1 MKLSRVVASPTR
13 SKERR
18 FGRQLQLER
27 LEPRQLLA
35 VTPLIT
41 EVMASNGTTLAD
53 GDGQFSDW
61 IEIYNPTNQTINLA
75 GWHLT
80 DDDDELAKWTFP
92 AVSQSVLDP
101 GEFLI
106 VFASAQLT
114 ANYIDP
120 AGYLH
125 TNFALSADGEYL
137 GLTDAASA
145 VVFELDVPAQ
155 RRDVSY
161 GVIENVNTLTLVGDG
176 STARGLAPTTGGLD
190 SPSPGVPPH
199 WVQPSFGDGGWSASV
214 GGPGVGFDFGDTPPP
229 VIPNG
234 TVLPEGL
241 IGNDFTDPNEDGVLD
256 GTIFAGGFPGSPT
269 NEEPPKGLDNT
280 VATKWLAFEPTGT
293 YYGFRFANAQ
303 KRAVNAYT
311 LTSANDAVERDPY
324 SWTLS
329 GSNDGVNY
337 TVVDTRTAQ
346 TFGSRFETRLYQFN
360 NSTSYEYY
368 KFDFLTR
375 FGATGQN
382 QPVAIQVAEM
392 ELLSIGGVDYN
403 PLINLNLGTAW
414 MSTQSSVYQRI
425 KFNVNDPA
433 SLATLLLEMRYD
445 DGFVAY
451 LNGHRVASSNAP
463 ATLNYLSKAT
473 GEREDS
479 ASLEPQGFNLTPYLS
494 DLVAGENVLA
504 IHALNFSASSPDLL
518 SRPRLIA
525 TQLIDDTLLSVFMP
539 TATPGLPNAAGLEGI
554 VATPQFSVAHGFYNA
569 PFQLTISNPTAGASV
584 YYTTN
589 GLAPTPENGLLYS
602 GPINVSATS
611 TIRAQAFR
619 TGYLDST
626 TATNTYLFIN
636 DIVRQSV
643 QTTLNSGFPSNWGGS
658 AANYGMDRDVIGNFD
673 AAGNPIGGDLYGGAY
688 AATIKNDLLAI
699 PTMSLVMEMDD
710 MFGPS
715 GIYSNPTASGSA
727 WERPVSVELI
737 NPDGTPGFQIA
748 AGIRMQGGAF
758 RSPGLSAKHSM
769 RLLFK
774 GEYEGN
780 TKLEYPLFG
789 DDASASFDTLVL
801 RMDSNDGYAWDA
813 AGTRAQYAR
822 DEFGRQSH
830 AALGQV
836 TPHGMRVHL
845 YINGVYWGIYNPV
858 ERPDASFSA
867 SYYGGE
873 KEEWDAINSG
883 AATDGDMTAWN
894 TLVSLSQAVAAAGTE
909 SARTAAYM
917 KARGLNAD
925 GTDNPSFQAYVDA
938 TNYVDY
944 LMVNFFMGNNDW
956 PHRNWYA
963 DRLRGPESQGFVF
976 HMWDAETTMG
986 LSSDLNTNRLGVSD
1000 NAAAPYAGLK
1010 ASLEFRTLFSDRVH
1024 RAFFNGGPLSTAANV
1039 ARYQEILGGVDE
1051 AIVAE
1056 SARWGDMH
1064 RSTPY
1069 TKANW
1074 VGESTNVINYLNSRN
1089 AVFLNQLRVAGLYSN
1104 VVAPTFS
1111 QFGGQVPAGYD
1122 LTMSAPAGV
1131 IWYTL
1136 DGSDPRAIGGGVKP
1150 GALQYAGSPVDLPGG
1165 VTVSARALS
1174 GGVWSALNQAE
1185 FFVAAP
1191 ADATNLRLVEFHY
1204 NPAAQAGVADAQ
1216 TLEFIELLNPS
1227 AQIVSLD
1234 GVQITQFATEPYQFP
1249 AGLTLAAGQRIVV
1262 ARNPSTLL
1270 ATYGSGINVA
1280 PTGYA
1285 EANLSNGGEGI
1296 TLLGSLGQTIQSFT
1310 YVDSGQWPAAAD
1322 GQGKSLEIIDPF
1334 GDPTAP
1340 SNWRASFYRGGSP
1353 GTSGAAPSVVGDF
1366 TGDNRV
1372 DGSDFLAWQRGFGKP
1387 ALTAAAPNGDADG
1400 DRDVD
1405 SADLSLWRTNFGTS
1419 VPVAAALL
1427 AAEEITATSE
1437 ATAASVAAVS
1447 IAPLNAPAIDGRW
1460 AGMARWEADR
1470 RESSSKAAFARFWSE
1485 QPAED
1490 DAATRRGRPLRLQ
1503 DVLAGSGADQ
1513 PSMEIACDEL
1523 AAADVA
1529 FESLSESELENAG
1542 AGVRLSFFR

>member
-1 MKLSRVVASPTR
+1 MKSFRDAACPSRLKKRPQ
-13 SKERR
+13 
-18 FGRQLQLER
+18 GRALQLER
-27 LEPRQLLA
+27 LEPRQVLA
-35 VTPLIT
+35 ATALIT
-41 EVMASNGTTLAD
+41 EVMASNGETIAD

-61 IEIYNPTNQTINLA
+61 IEIYNPTNQSINLA

-80 DDDDELAKWTFP
+80 DDEDELAKWTFP
-92 AVSQSVLDP
+92 NVAQSVLDP

-114 ANYIDP
+114 NNYIDP

-125 TNFALSADGEYL
+125 TNFALSSDGEYL
-137 GLTDAASA
+137 ALTDASST
-145 VVFELDVPAQ
+145 VVFDLDVPAQ

-176 STARGLAPTTGGLD
+176 STARAFVPTTGAYD
-190 SPSPGVPPH
+190 SPSPGVSPF
-199 WVQPSFGDGGWSASV
+199 WVRPNFSDGAWSASV

-234 TVLPEGL
+234 TLLPEGL
-241 IGNDFTDPNEDGVLD
+241 IGADFTDPDENGVPN
-256 GTIFAGGFPGSPT
+256 GTIFAGGFPGSPA

-280 VATKWLAFEPTGT
+280 VASKWLAFLPQGT
-293 YYGFRFANAQ
+293 YYGFRFANGQ
-303 KRAVNAYT
+303 KQAVNAYT
-311 LTSANDAVERDPY
+311 ISSANDAPERDPY
-324 SWTLS
+324 TWTLS

-346 TFGSRFETRLYQFN
+346 TFAGRFETRLYQFN
-360 NSTSYEYY
+360 NSTAYEYY

-375 FGATGQN
+375 YGATGQN
-382 QPVAIQVAEM
+382 QPQAIQVAEM
-392 ELLSIGGVDYN
+392 ELLSIGGVNFN
-403 PLINLNLGTAW
+403 PLINLNLGTPWA
-414 MSTQSSVYQRI
+414 SAQSSVYQRI

-433 SLATLLLEMRYD
+433 SLASLRLEMQYD

-451 LNGHRVASSNAP
+451 LNGRLVASSRAP
-463 ATLNYLSKAT
+463 GTLNYLSKAT
-473 GEREDS
+473 GERDDS
-479 ASLEPQGFNLTPYLS
+479 ASLVPQSFNLTPFLS

-518 SRPRLIA
+518 SRPRLVA
-525 TQLIDDTLLSVFMP
+525 TQLIDDTLLPVFMP
-539 TATPGLPNAAGLEGI
+539 TATPGAPNAAGVEGI
-554 VATPQFSVAHGFYNA
+554 VEQPTLSVAHGFYNA
-569 PFQLTISNPTAGASV
+569 PFQVTINNPTAGASV

-589 GLAPTPENGLLYS
+589 GAAPTPENGLLYT
-602 GPINVSATS
+602 GPINVSATT
-611 TIRAQAFR
+611 TIRAQAFL

-636 DIVRQSV
+636 DVVRQNV
-643 QTTLNSGFPSNWGGS
+643 QTTLNAGFPSNWGGN
-658 AANYGMDRDVIGNFD
+658 AADYGMDRDVIGNFNT
-673 AAGNPIGGDLYGGAY
+673 AGVPTGGDLYGGAY

-699 PTMSLVMEMDD
+699 PTMSLVMDVDD
-710 MFGPS
+710 MFGPT
-715 GIYSNPTASGSA
+715 GIYSNPTAGGEA

-737 NPDGTPGFQIA
+737 NPDGTPGFQIL

-789 DDASASFDTLVL
+789 DDAAASFDTLVL

-830 AALGQV
+830 QALGQV
-836 TPHGMRVHL
+836 TPSGTRVHL

-858 ERPDASFSA
+858 ERPDASFAA

-873 KEEWDAINSG
+873 KEDWDAINSG
-883 AATDGDMTAWN
+883 AATDGDMVAWN
-894 TLVSLSQAVAAAGTE
+894 TLVSLSQAVAAAGSE

-917 KARGLNAD
+917 KARGLNPD
-925 GTDNPSFQAYVDA
+925 GTDNASFDAYVDA

-963 DRLRGPESQGFVF
+963 DRLRGSESQGFVF

-986 LSSDLNTNRLGVSD
+986 MSSDLNTNRLGVSD

-1069 TKANW
+1069 TKADW
-1074 VGESTNVINYLNSRN
+1074 VTESNNVLSYLNNRN
-1089 AVFLNQLRVAGLYSN
+1089 AVFLNQLRAAGLYSN

-1111 QFGGQVPAGYD
+1111 QFGGQIPAGYD
-1122 LTMSAPAGV
+1122 LTMSAPAGSL
-1131 IWYTL
+1131 WYTL
-1136 DGSDPRAIGGGVKP
+1136 DGSDPRLIGGGVAP
-1150 GALQYAGSPVDLPGG
+1150 GALQYTGSPIDLPAG

-1174 GGVWSALNQAE
+1174 GGTWSALNQAE

-1191 ADATNLRLVEFHY
+1191 ANATNLRLVEFHY

-1227 AQIVSLD
+1227 AQPVSLD
-1234 GVQITQFATEPYQFP
+1234 GVQITQFANDPYQFP
-1249 AGLTLAAGQRIVV
+1249 AGVTLAPGQRIVV
-1262 ARNPSTLL
+1262 ARNPATLL
-1270 ATYGSGINVA
+1270 ATYGAGINVS

-1285 EANLSNGGEGI
+1285 EANLSNGGETI
-1296 TLLGSLGQTIQSFT
+1296 TLLGAMGETIQTIL
-1310 YVDSGQWPAAAD
+1310 YADSGQWPSAAD
-1322 GQGKSLEIIDPF
+1322 GQGKSLEIINPF
-1334 GDPTAP
+1334 GDPSAAT
-1340 SNWRASFYRGGSP
+1340 NWRASYYRGGSP
-1353 GTSGAAPSVVGDF
+1353 GTSGAAPSVAGDF

-1387 ALTAAAPNGDADG
+1387 ALTAEAPNGDADG

-1405 SADLSLWRTNFGTS
+1405 AADLSLWRTNFGTA

-1427 AAEEITATSE
+1427 AAEEFGGANLSIETAAAPTASLFATS
-1437 ATAASVAAVS
+1437 T
-1447 IAPLNAPAIDGRW
+1447 APLQLTASDDGWAGIARLEADGRV
-1460 AGMARWEADR
+1460 
-1470 RESSSKAAFARFWSE
+1470 SSRKAAIERFWSE
-1485 QPAED
+1485 EPREEQAPKWSERSLSPAY
-1490 DAATRRGRPLRLQ
+1490 LS
-1503 DVLAGSGADQ
+1503 AGTSG
-1513 PSMEIACDEL
+1513 DEL
-1523 AAADVA
+1523 IEALVGDESAAADEA
-1529 FESLSESELENAG
+1529 FESLSDAY
-1542 AGVRLSFFR
+1542 GVLGTEY

>member
-1 MKLSRVVASPTR
+1 MKFFGDSACPTR
-13 SKERR
+13 LHKRR
-18 FGRQLQLER
+18 LGRALQLER
-27 LEPRQLLA
+27 LEPRQLMA

-41 EVMASNGTTLAD
+41 EVMASNGETIAD

-61 IEIYNPTNQTINLA
+61 IEIYNPTDQAINLA
-75 GWHLT
+75 GWHLS
-80 DDDDELAKWTFP
+80 DDVDELAKWTFP
-92 AVSQSVLDP
+92 NVAQSVLEP

-137 GLTDAASA
+137 ALTDASST
-145 VVFELDVPAQ
+145 VVFDLDVPAQ

-161 GVIENVNTLTLVGDG
+161 GVMENVNTLTLVGDG
-176 STARGLAPTTGGLD
+176 NTARALVPTTGALD
-190 SPSPGVPPH
+190 SPSPVVAPH
-199 WVQPSFGDGGWSASV
+199 WVQPSFNDGGWSASV
-214 GGPGVGFDFGDTPPP
+214 SGPGVGFDLGDTPPP

-234 TVLPEGL
+234 TLLPEGL
-241 IGNDFTDPNEDGVLD
+241 IGADFTDPDENGVPN

-269 NEEPPKGLDNT
+269 GEEPPKGLDNT
-280 VATKWLAFEPTGT
+280 VATKWLAFIPQGT
-293 YYGFRFANAQ
+293 YYGFRFANGQ
-303 KRAVNAYT
+303 KQAVNAYT
-311 LTSANDAVERDPY
+311 ITSANDAPERDPY

-346 TFGSRFETRLYQFN
+346 DFAGRFETRLYQFN

-368 KFDFLTR
+368 KFDFLTEY
-375 FGATGQN
+375 GATGQN
-382 QPVAIQVAEM
+382 QPNSIQVAEM
-392 ELLSIGGVDYN
+392 ELMSIGGVDFN
-403 PLINLNLGTAW
+403 PLINLNVGTPWLSA
-414 MSTQSSVYQRI
+414 QSSVYQRI
-425 KFNVNDPA
+425 KFNVDDPA
-433 SLATLLLEMRYD
+433 SLATLRLEMRYD

-451 LNGHRVASSNAP
+451 LNGRLVASSKAP

-479 ASLEPQGFNLTPYLS
+479 DSLEPQGFNLSPYLS

-504 IHALNFSASSPDLL
+504 IHALNFSSTSPDLL

-525 TQLIDDTLLSVFMP
+525 TELIDDTLLPVFMP
-539 TATPGLPNAAGLEGI
+539 TATPGLPNAAGFEGI
-554 VATPQFSVAHGFYNA
+554 VAAPQFSVAHGFYDA

-589 GLAPTPENGLLYS
+589 GLEPTPENGLLYT

-626 TATNTYLFIN
+626 MATNTYLFVN
-636 DIVRQSV
+636 DVVRQSV
-643 QTTLNSGFPSNWGGS
+643 QTTLNSGFPSSWGGS
-658 AANYGMDRDVIGNFD
+658 AADYGMDRDVIGNFNT
-673 AAGNPIGGDLYGGAY
+673 AGNPIGGDLYGGAY

-699 PTMSLVMEMDD
+699 PTMSLVMDLDD

-737 NPDGTPGFQIA
+737 NPDGTPGFQIS
-748 AGIRMQGGAF
+748 AGIRMHGGAF
-758 RSPGLSAKHSM
+758 RSPGLSSKHSM

-789 DDASASFDTLVL
+789 EDAATSFDTLVL

-813 AGTRAQYAR
+813 AGSRAQYAR
-822 DEFGRQSH
+822 DEFGRQSQ

-836 TPHGMRVHL
+836 SSHGTRVHL

-858 ERPDASFSA
+858 ERPDASFAA

-883 AATDGDMTAWN
+883 SATDGDMTAWN
-894 TLVSLSQAVAAAGTE
+894 TLVSLSQAVAAAGNE

-925 GTDNPSFQAYVDA
+925 GTDNPSFEAFVDA

-976 HMWDAETTMG
+976 HMWDAETTMRMN
-986 LSSDLNTNRLGVSD
+986 SDLNVNRLGVSD

-1024 RAFFNGGPLSTAANV
+1024 RAFFNGGPLSIAANV
-1039 ARYQEILGGVDE
+1039 ARYQEILGGLDE

-1069 TKANW
+1069 TKADW
-1074 VGESTNVINYLNSRN
+1074 VTESNSVISYLNSRD
-1089 AVFLNQLRVAGLYSN
+1089 AIFLNQLRSAGLYSN

-1111 QFGGQVPAGYD
+1111 QFGGQVPAGFD
-1122 LTMSAPAGV
+1122 LTISAPAGV

-1165 VTVSARALS
+1165 MTVSARALN

-1185 FFVAAP
+1185 FYVAAP
-1191 ADATNLRLVEFHY
+1191 ANATNLRLVEFHY
-1204 NPAAQAGVADAQ
+1204 NPGAQPGVADAQ
-1216 TLEFIELLNPS
+1216 TLEFLELLNPS

-1234 GVQITQFATEPYQFP
+1234 GVQITQFANDSYQFP
-1249 AGLTLAAGQRIVV
+1249 TGLTLAPGQRIVV
-1262 ARNPSTLL
+1262 ARNPSILL
-1270 ATYGSGINVA
+1270 ATYGSGINVS

-1296 TLLGSLGQTIQSFT
+1296 TLLGALGQTIQTFT
-1310 YVDSGQWPAAAD
+1310 YSDSGQWPAAAD

-1353 GTSGAAPSVVGDF
+1353 GTSGDAPTIAGDF
-1366 TGDNRV
+1366 TGDDRV
-1372 DGSDFLAWQRGFGKP
+1372 DGSDFLTWQRGFGKP
-1387 ALTAAAPNGDADG
+1387 ALTAAVPDGDADG

-1405 SADLSLWRTNFGTS
+1405 SADLGLWRTNFGT
-1419 VPVAAALL
+1419 VALAAPALL
-1427 AAEEITATSE
+1427 AAEEVSATNKAVAESF
-1437 ATAASVAAVS
+1437 ASTH
-1447 IAPLNAPAIDGRW
+1447 APTVDGRW
-1460 AGMARWEADR
+1460 AGIACLEADR
-1470 RESSSKAAFARFWSE
+1470 RESSHKAAFARFWSVE
-1485 QPAED
+1485 PAED
-1490 DAATRRGRPLRLQ
+1490 NASTGRARLIR
-1503 DVLAGSGADQ
+1503 LPEALMGSRHVGLSADI
-1513 PSMEIACDEL
+1513 PCDEL
-1523 AAADVA
+1523 TAADIA
-1529 FESLSESELENAG
+1529 FESLTEPGLANSG
-1542 AGVRLSFFR
+1542 AGVRLINLL

>member
-1 MKLSRVVASPTR
+1 MKFFRDAACPPRLNKRYPGRV
-13 SKERR
+13 
-18 FGRQLQLER
+18 LQLER

-35 VTPLIT
+35 ATALIT
-41 EVMASNGTTLAD
+41 EVMASNGTTIAD
-53 GDGQFSDW
+53 GNGEFSDW
-61 IEIYNPTNQTINLA
+61 IEIYNPTNQAINLA

-80 DDDDELAKWTFP
+80 DDQDELVKWTFP
-92 AVSQSVLDP
+92 NVAQSVLDP

-106 VFASAQLT
+106 VFASAQLA
-114 ANYIDP
+114 ANYIDS

-137 GLTDAASA
+137 ALTDAGSS
-145 VVFELDVPAQ
+145 VVFDLDVPAQ

-161 GVIENVNTLTLVGDG
+161 GVMENVNTHTLVGDG
-176 STARGLAPTTGGLD
+176 STARSLVPATGGLD
-190 SPSPGVPPH
+190 SPSPGLPPF

-214 GGPGVGFDFGDTPPP
+214 GGPGGGFDFGDTPPP

-234 TVLPEGL
+234 TLLPEGL
-241 IGNDFTDPNEDGVLD
+241 IGGDFTDPNEDGVLD
-256 GTIFAGGFPGSPT
+256 GTIFAGGFPGSPV
-269 NEEPPKGLDNT
+269 NEEPPKGVDNT
-280 VATKWLAFEPTGT
+280 VATKWLAFIPQGT
-293 YYGFRFANAQ
+293 YYGFRFANGQ

-337 TVVDTRTAQ
+337 TVVDTRSAQ

-375 FGATGQN
+375 YGATGQN

-392 ELLSIGGVDYN
+392 ELLSIGGVDFS
-403 PLINLNLGTAW
+403 PLINLNLATPWA
-414 MSTQSSVYQRI
+414 STQSSVYQRI
-425 KFNVNDPA
+425 RFNVDDPT
-433 SLATLLLEMRYD
+433 SLATLRLEMQYD

-451 LNGHRVASSNAP
+451 LNGRRVALSNAP

-473 GEREDS
+473 GERDDS
-479 ASLEPQGFNLTPYLS
+479 DSLEPQGFNLTPYLS

-504 IHALNFSASSPDLL
+504 IHALNFSVSSPDLL

-525 TQLIDDTLLSVFMP
+525 TELIDDTLLPVFMP
-539 TATPGLPNAAGLEGI
+539 TTTPGLPNAAGYEGI
-554 VATPQFSVAHGFYNA
+554 VAAPQFNVEHGFYNA
-569 PFQLTISNPTAGASV
+569 PFQLTIANSTPLATV

-589 GLAPTPENGLLYS
+589 GLAPTPENGLLYT
-602 GPINVSATS
+602 GPINVAATS

-619 TGYLDST
+619 DGYLDST
-626 TATNTYLFIN
+626 TTTNTYLFVN

-643 QTTLNSGFPSNWGGS
+643 QTTLNAGFPSSWGGN
-658 AANYGMDRDVIGNFD
+658 AADYGMDRDVIGNFN
-673 AAGNPIGGDLYGGAY
+673 AAGAPIGGDLYGGAY

-699 PTMSLVMEMDD
+699 PTMSLVMEMND

-727 WERPVSVELI
+727 WERPASVELI
-737 NPDGTPGFQIA
+737 NPDGTPGFQIE

-774 GEYEGN
+774 GIYEGN

-789 DDASASFDTLVL
+789 DDAATSFDTLVL

-836 TPHGMRVHL
+836 TPHGTRVHL

-858 ERPDASFSA
+858 ERPDASFAA

-894 TLVSLSQAVAAAGTE
+894 TLVSLSQAVASAGNE

-925 GTDNPSFQAYVDA
+925 GTDNPNFQAYVDA

-944 LMVNFFMGNNDW
+944 LMVNFLMGNNDW

-963 DRLRGPESQGFVF
+963 DRLRGPASQGFVF
-976 HMWDAETTMG
+976 HMWDTETTMG

-1010 ASLEFRTLFSDRVH
+1010 ASLEFRTLFGDRVH
-1024 RAFFNGGPLSTAANV
+1024 RAFFNGGPLSTVANV
-1039 ARYQEILGGVDE
+1039 ARYQEILNGLDE

-1069 TKANW
+1069 TKADW
-1074 VGESTNVINYLNSRN
+1074 VSESNNVINYLNNRN
-1089 AVFLNQLRVAGLYSN
+1089 AIFLNQLRAAGLYSN
-1104 VVAPTFS
+1104 VVAPAFN
-1111 QFGGQVPAGYD
+1111 QFGGQVPAGFD
-1122 LTMSAPAGV
+1122 VTLSAPAGV

-1150 GALQYAGSPVDLPGG
+1150 GALQYAGSPVDLPAGA
-1165 VTVSARALS
+1165 TVSARAIS
-1174 GGVWSALNQAE
+1174 GGVWSALSQAE

-1191 ADATNLRLVEFHY
+1191 ANATNLRLVEFHY

-1234 GVQITQFATEPYQFP
+1234 GVQITQFANEPYQFP
-1249 AGLTLAAGQRIVV
+1249 SGLTLAPGQRIVV

-1270 ATYGSGINVA
+1270 ATYGAGLNVS

-1296 TLLGSLGQTIQSFT
+1296 TLLGSLGQTIQT
-1310 YVDSGQWPAAAD
+1310 LIYADAGLWPAAAD

-1334 GDPTAP
+1334 GDPAAP

-1353 GTSGAAPSVVGDF
+1353 GTSGAAPSIAGDF
-1366 TGDNRV
+1366 TGDSRV

-1387 ALTAAAPNGDADG
+1387 ALTAAAPDGDADG

-1405 SADLSLWRTNFGTS
+1405 SADLGLWRTNFGG
-1419 VPVAAALL
+1419 AAPAAPALL
-1427 AAEEITATSE
+1427 AAEEINATSE
-1437 ATAASVAAVS
+1437 AAATSIEAAS
-1447 IAPLNAPAIDGRW
+1447 IAPLSAAASYDGW
-1460 AGMARWEADR
+1460 AGIARLEADR
-1470 RESSSKAAFARFWSE
+1470 RDTPRKAAFAQFWRQGPMDALAPIRNVRLS
-1485 QPAED
+1485 PAVDAAAPIWLRRASWPVASD
-1490 DAATRRGRPLRLQ
+1490 DAEAV
-1503 DVLAGSGADQ
+1503 DIAFDWLAG
-1513 PSMEIACDEL
+1513 
-1523 AAADVA
+1523 VA
-1529 FESLSESELENAG
+1529 SESEEDADF
-1542 AGVRLSFFR
+1542 VVV